1 MRGNVLV
8 TGGAGFIGSHIVDLF
23 LKEGY
28 NVAVLDNLHTGK
40 RENLNPAARFYE
52 ADLRDAEQVAHII
65 ATEQPDIISH
75 QAALANVRDSFVDPV
90 GYVQTNIVGTLNL
103 LNAARDHQVRKIIFA
118 STGGAIYGNAQ
129 QVPTPESWPA
139 NPLDPYGISKLAGEH
154 YLSSYYDS
162 SGLDYCVLRY
172 ANVYGPR
179 QDPFGEGG
187 VMAIFSNRMMNAQS
201 VVINGDGKQERDFTY
216 VKDIARAN
224 LLAATRGHGICNIG
238 SGVGTNINT
247 IFHTLAEITNYPLPE
262 THGPA
267 KAGEVRISILD
278 ASHAQNELGWS
289 ATVNLKEGLE
299 ETVAHFRDE

>member
-23 LKEGY
+23 VDEGY
-28 NVAVLDNLHTGK
+28 NVAVLDNLLTGK

-52 ADLRDAEQVAHII
+52 ADLRDADDVARIM
-65 ATEQPDIISH
+65 ATEQPEIISH

-90 GYVQTNIVGTLNL
+90 AYVQTNIVGTLNL
-103 LNAARDHQVRKIIFA
+103 LNAARDQKVRKVLFA
-118 STGGAIYGNAQ
+118 STGGAIYGNAEE
-129 QVPTPESWPA
+129 VPTTESYPA

-154 YLSSYYDS
+154 YLSSYYHS

-187 VMAIFSNRMMNAQS
+187 VMAIFSNRMIHGQP

-238 SGVGTNINT
+238 TGVGANINT
-247 IFHTLAEITNYPLPE
+247 IFHILADATTYQLPE

-267 KAGEVRISILD
+267 KAGEVKISVLD
-278 ASHAQNELGWS
+278 ASHAEKMLGWTP
-289 ATVNLKEGLE
+289 TVNLKDGLF
-299 ETVAHFRDE
+299 ETVAYFRDK